1 MRENIL
7 GALLKMNIPNAPY
20 ISRMKIKNFRNF
32 GNVDVE
38 LAHKQV
44 IIGENNVGKTN
55 FLKAIQLIL
64 DPQLSDEDRFL
75 INSDFNEKLE
85 NPMDNGEEIKIT
97 IEIKGFDHNKT
108 LLATLA
114 DATLIDDPATIRLT
128 YHYFSTQN
136 VDGSYEYQYRIFQGT
151 REDVAF
157 THYHRRYLN
166 LKVIPAIRDV
176 EAEMKNVR
184 KSPVNQLLKN
194 YDIRKEELLD
204 IALKLKTTSDEVLSI
219 DELVH
224 LTENINSRFSTII
237 GKQIDSNVTLETIDL
252 DPNRILNTLKI
263 MMGNGQRS
271 VSDTSLGLNNIL
283 YMSLILL
290 SLEDKTVPAI
300 LKEDTYLN
308 LLEDGSKILNEC
320 YVQNKSSN
328 YLLKENLTE
337 KNQAALYKFM
347 DSYFGENKGFTI
359 LAIEEPEAHLH
370 PGLQRLIFKDVMKQN
385 TSVLMTTHSPYL
397 TSVAPIDSIVHLR
410 SMTKE
415 TTVKTSAS
423 LELTKREYKDLERYV
438 DVKKGELYFG
448 KGIILI
454 EGIAEEYLIPSF
466 AEALNQSLDQKGI
479 ICCNINSTNFKPY
492 VQFLDS
498 LGIPYVVITDG
509 DYYHRE
515 SVDSP
520 KIFGHIIDSS
530 HQYLGYDG
538 LDRTRKLLIDLK
550 KANEDDIPI
559 DINEADN
566 FYKDYNFFIGNHTF
580 ELDMMDISKDNQQIT
595 VFTQVFN
602 DLTAGGTKQKENF
615 ENSIKQGDFVDC
627 LKKIESKHSRIGKG
641 RFAQGISSE
650 CNKRNIPNYIEEA
663 IHVIFEMVDD
673 L

>member
-1 MRENIL
+1 
-7 GALLKMNIPNAPY
+7 MNIPNAPY
-20 ISRMKIKNFRNF
+20 ISRMQIKNFRNF
-32 GNVDVE
+32 EDVDVE

-85 NPMDNGEEIKIT
+85 NPMENGEEVKIS

-108 LLATLA
+108 LLATLS
-114 DATLIDDPATIRLT
+114 DATLRDDPATIRLT
-128 YHYFSTQN
+128 YHYFATKN
-136 VDGSYEYQYRIFQGT
+136 LDGSYEYQYRIFQGI

-176 EAEMKNVR
+176 ESEMKSVR
-184 KSPVNQLLKN
+184 KSPINQLLKN
-194 YDIRKEELLD
+194 YDIRKEELLN
-204 IALKLKTTSDEVLSI
+204 IASKLKTTSDEVLSI

-237 GKQIDSNVTLETIDL
+237 GKQIDSTVTLETIDL

-290 SLEDKTVPAI
+290 SMEDKTIPAI
-300 LKEDTYLN
+300 LKEDTYLS
-308 LLEDGSKILNEC
+308 LLENGSEILNAC
-320 YVQNKSSN
+320 YEQNENKN
-328 YLLKENLTE
+328 YLLKESLTE
-337 KNQAALYKFM
+337 ENQAILYTFM
-347 DSYFGENKGFTI
+347 DSYFGDNKGFTI

-410 SMTKE
+410 SMDKG

-423 LELTKREYKDLERYV
+423 LKLTEREYKDLERYV
-438 DVKKGELYFG
+438 DVKKGEIYFG

-466 AEALNQSLDQKGI
+466 AESLNQSLDQKGI
-479 ICCNINSTNFKPY
+479 VCCNISSTNFKPY

-509 DYYHRE
+509 DYYYKDHII
-515 SVDSP
+515 SK
-520 KIFGHIIDSS
+520 KIFGQTQDSS
-530 HQYLGYDG
+530 HRYFGYDG
-538 LDRTRKLLIDLK
+538 LDRTKKLLIDLNK
-550 KANEDDIPI
+550 VDEADIPEEF
-559 DINEADN
+559 DKADD
-566 FYKDYNFFIGNHTF
+566 FYKSHNFFIGNYTF
-580 ELDMMDISKDNQQIT
+580 EIDMMDISKHNQQTTI
-595 VFTQVFN
+595 FIQVFN
-602 DLTAGGTKQKENF
+602 DLTSGGHKQKENF
-615 ENSIKQGDFVDC
+615 KTSINQGNFVDC

-641 RFAQGISSE
+641 RFAQGLSSE
-650 CNKRNIPNYIEEA
+650 SSKGNIPTYIEEA